1 MRNTIKIR
9 RANVVLDIPPEE
21 KDIYLAKGFDV
32 VADDGDVL
40 EKGEPVD
47 AAELRRAYAHLKVEH
62 EALLDD
68 FKKLKSENAKLK
80 KQLKDSK
87 QPDKKSDKKSD
98 K

>member
-21 KDIYLAKGFDV
+21 KDIYLSKGFDV
-32 VADDGDVL
+32 VDSDGGVL

-47 AAELRRAYAHLKVEH
+47 AAELRRAYATLKTEH